1 MNILILTPF
10 YPPVISTL
18 SNMIQELSFGLLNK
32 GHEVTVCSTVV
43 RKRLSPNDKKINIT
57 QCVIENGIK
66 IIRVESAY
74 QFSPNFLIRGMYQIL
89 FPYIIWS
96 KIKNELDKNIEVV
109 IAYSSPLAWAVLGM
123 KIKKRY
129 QARYILNIQ
138 DIFPQNAIDLGI
150 LKNKLLIKYFEY
162 QEKNVYQAAD
172 KLTSHTKNSREFLI
186 SKKGISPSKIELITN
201 WIDVDTYANA
211 PKTNYFREKYGLQNK
226 FIFLF
231 AGVIGPSQGL
241 DFIIDTANEIKSKY
255 PDICFLFV
263 GDGLEKKKLMTMA
276 KISKLDNIMF
286 KPLVS
291 IDEYPKLL
299 KSADVGIV
307 SLNSMNKTGVYP
319 AKILGY
325 MSASLPACAIL
336 HKESDGHDLVKE
348 SGCGISIFSDESDKV
363 KKDLI
368 IKMYDEKDKL
378 KQYGYNG
385 KKFVSKYFSKNLC
398 IDKIEKL
405 L

>member
-1 MNILILTPF
+1 
-10 YPPVISTL
+10 
-18 SNMIQELSFGLLNK
+18 MIQELSFGLLNK

-43 RKRLSPNDKKINIT
+43 RNRLSSNDKKNNIT

-74 QFSPNFLIRGMYQIL
+74 QFSPNFLIRGMSQIL

-109 IAYSSPLAWAVLGM
+109 IAYSSPLAWAILGM
-123 KIKKRY
+123 KIKKKY

-150 LKNKLLIKYFEY
+150 LKNKLLIKYYED
-162 QEKNVYQAAD
+162 QEKKVYKAAD
-172 KLTSHTKNSREFLI
+172 KLTSHTKVSRKYLI

-201 WIDVDTYANA
+201 WIDVDTYANV
-211 PKTNYFREKYGLQNK
+211 PETSYFREKYGLKNK

-241 DFIIDTANEIKSKY
+241 DFIIDVAKEIKSKY
-255 PDICFLFV
+255 PEICFLFV
-263 GDGLEKKKLMTMA
+263 GNGIEKKRLMAMT
-276 KISKLDNIMF
+276 KESKLNNIVF

-291 IDEYPKLL
+291 IEEYPKLL
-299 KSADVGIV
+299 KNADVGLV
-307 SLNSMNKTGVYP
+307 TLSSLNKTGVYP

-325 MSASLPACAIL
+325 MAASLPVCAIL
-336 HKESDGHDLVKE
+336 QKESDGHDLIKE
-348 SGCGISIFSDESDKV
+348 SGCGISIFSDESEKV

-368 IKMYDEKDKL
+368 IKIYNEKDQL
-378 KQYGYNG
+378 KRYGYDG
-385 KKFVSKYFSKNLC
+385 LKFVSKHFTKNLC
-398 IDKIEKL
+398 IDKIERL
-405 L
+405 LKTFD